1 MLGFREFTNSHYS
14 QVTPLEQ
21 QFSTLVSQLEQLRDA
36 IPVDR
41 ATTAVTLE
49 KHSPGNGSTYTR
61 LRVPKGKALANGKR
75 TMSLKPEDVQEWERK
90 IHARNQQAKLAQ
102 CLTLIEQAAEIATS
116 ITWEFEE
123 ETQLVNDAEGFTI
136 DQSQSVAPGAVVS
149 QPQLTLKYVFKDA
162 KGASPM
168 NRKVHAIAEPE
179 PTSGRWYGRALCG
192 EKPRAGS
199 WGWLT
204 CDRSELSC
212 PKCSVKLKALA
223 AS

>member
-1 MLGFREFTNSHYS
+1 MAS
-14 QVTPLEQ
+14 LEQ
-21 QFSTLVSQLEQLRDA
+21 QLIALVSQLEQLRDA

-61 LRVPKGKALANGKR
+61 LRVPKDKALANGKR
-75 TMSLKPEDVQEWERK
+75 TMSLKAEDVADWQQK
-90 IHARNQQAKLAQ
+90 IYARNQQAKLSQ
-102 CLTLIEQAAEIATS
+102 CLTLIEQAAEIAAS
-116 ITWEFEE
+116 ITWDFGEAA
-123 ETQLVNDAEGFTI
+123 QLVNDVEIFTI
-136 DQSQSVAPGAVVS
+136 DQAQTVAPGAVDS
-149 QPQLTLKYVFKDA
+149 QSKLPLKFVFKDA

-168 NRKVHAIAEPE
+168 NRKVHGISAAE

-192 EKPRAGS
+192 EKPKAES
-199 WGWLT
+199 WGWIT